1 LLRKYM
7 KNCRRLFPVYGKYER
22 QFLKRLKE
30 RITEYIVDFP
40 NLSYDGLVEQFG
52 SPKDIVLGYYDS
64 VDDDYLLKKTNLIK
78 NLRIFLIALIIMA
91 ISFLSYRSYMIY
103 QAYLDAKDTIIIYEE
118 TTIEEDNN

>member
-1 LLRKYM
+1 M

-78 NLRIFLIALIIMA
+78 NLHIFNSSNYYGNFFFV
-91 ISFLSYRSYMIY
+91 ISFLYDLSS
-103 QAYLDAKDTIIIYEE
+103 LS
-118 TTIEEDNN
+118 